1 MQRLLTPEFFYKAQ
15 ARNEL
20 RACALLKNSVVMV
33 HTYEEKVDKIIDSTL
48 SQTQLWFQAKKK
60 Q

>member
-1 MQRLLTPEFFYKAQ
+1 LTPEFFYKAQ